1 MRSLRVFLIGGW
13 LSYRALFHWLRP
25 SLFVMVLLVPSV
37 TQMIFFVYLGRA
49 AAVENDTFFIV
60 GNALVAAAVPCLF
73 AMSQTIAE
81 ERFTLTLPSL
91 IVSPANRVALFLGRA
106 FPSVANGAVVAA
118 FALVVGVVVF
128 RIDLSASAVP
138 GVVVAI
144 LVVAFSCT
152 GIGLLNASLGL
163 RWRETAV
170 LSNFI
175 LYFLLLFAGRER
187 SPRSPSRLAR
197 RRSRRDCPITHGAEA
212 AREIVAGS
220 SIADVAGLL
229 GAEALV
235 GTAYA
240 VAGLILLRRFEVIA
254 RRQAS
259 LEVA

>member
-1 MRSLRVFLIGGW
+1 VKSLRVFAIGGW

-25 SLFVMVLLVPSV
+25 SLFVMVLLIPSV

-49 AAVENDTFFIV
+49 ADVENDTFYIV

-81 ERFTLTLPSL
+81 ERFTLTLPAL
-91 IVSPANRVALFLGRA
+91 VVSPANRVALFLGRA
-106 FPSVANGAVVAA
+106 FPSVANGAIVAA
-118 FALVVGVVVF
+118 FALIVGATIF
-128 RIDLSASAVP
+128 GIDLSASAVP
-138 GVVVAI
+138 GVVLAI
-144 LVVAFSCT
+144 VIVAFSCT
-152 GIGLLNASLGL
+152 GIGLLNAALGL

-175 LYFLLLFAGRER
+175 LYFLLLFAGVNV
-187 SPRSPSRLAR
+187 PLDLLPDRLETMSQAL
-197 RRSRRDCPITHGAEA
+197 PITHGAEA
-212 AREIVAGS
+212 ARQIVAGS

-235 GTAYA
+235 GAVYA
-240 VAGLILLRRFEVIA
+240 LGGLVLLRRFEVVA
-254 RRQAS
+254 RRNAS